1 MKKVN
6 YHIIRIG
13 LLFAIAL
20 LFSIAS
26 YAQQPIIKTTVDKSS
41 ILIGQPINY
50 KIAIFVPDDS
60 YHFSWSTLP
69 ESVPHFEIISRG
81 KLDSSIKD
89 GVVQYE
95 QNIALTSFDSGRMVI
110 PSVPFQFIKEDDNSS
125 LQLFSDSVAIQ
136 VTYSPMDSIQPFHD
150 IKDIILVK
158 AGKHWWLWVLISVGI
173 ILLIVLI
180 WLGIKFF
187 KKKEVS
193 TQLFSSTIP
202 PFEEAM
208 KALSQLKEQPLLSPQ
223 NVKEFHTAL
232 TVIFKRYLSRT
243 TNQNKLHLTS
253 DEILME
259 LKTMGFTNELLV
271 NYANSIRMSNAVK
284 FAKFLPSISE
294 NENCCEQTKLMVTAI
309 RNLTDK
315 KVQDDF

>member
-1 MKKVN
+1 M
-6 YHIIRIG
+6 
-13 LLFAIAL
+13 
-20 LFSIAS
+20 LFSILS
-26 YAQQPIIKTTVDKSS
+26 YAQQPIIKTIVDKSS

-50 KIAIFVPDDS
+50 KIEIFVRDGS
-60 YHFSWSTLP
+60 YHFTWSTLP
-69 ESVPHFEIISRG
+69 DSVPHFEIISRG

-125 LQLFSDSVAIQ
+125 FQLFSDSIAIQ

-158 AGKHWWLWVLISVGI
+158 ARKPWWIWVLIGVGV
-173 ILLIVLI
+173 ILLIALI
-180 WLGIKFF
+180 WLAIKFF

-193 TQLFSSTIP
+193 TKLFSSIIP
-202 PFEEAM
+202 PFVEAM

-223 NVKEFHTAL
+223 DVKEFHAGL

-259 LKTMGFTNELLV
+259 LKTMGFSNELLV

-284 FAKFLPSISE
+284 FAKYLPSIAE
-294 NENCCEQTKLMVTAI
+294 NENCWEQTKLMITAI
-309 RNLTDK
+309 HNLTDK
-315 KVQDDF
+315 KAQNDF